1 VSSKKWK
8 RTKDREV
15 IKKGRDNSKGRKRI
29 RDMRCAKR
37 MEKNRSHRGEIKGPK
52 RTRSIEV
59 I

>member
-15 IKKGRDNSKGRKRI
+15 IKKGRDNSKGPKRI

-37 MEKNRSHRGEIKGPK
+37 TEITGD
-52 RTRSIEV
+52 IEV
-59 I
+59 RLKGRKEQEA